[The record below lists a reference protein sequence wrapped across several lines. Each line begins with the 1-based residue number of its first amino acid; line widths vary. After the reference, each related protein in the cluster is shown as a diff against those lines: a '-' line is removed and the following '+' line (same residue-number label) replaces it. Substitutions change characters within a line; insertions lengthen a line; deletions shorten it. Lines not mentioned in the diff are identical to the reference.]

1 MGLVGY
7 DPPLDLFE
15 NNNNIKRKN
24 TKAKAGIVVSFAFDY
39 VAANDQ

>member
-1 MGLVGY
+1 VQDGY

-24 TKAKAGIVVSFAFDY
+24 TKVKAGIVVAFAFDLPPLELH
-39 VAANDQ
+39 